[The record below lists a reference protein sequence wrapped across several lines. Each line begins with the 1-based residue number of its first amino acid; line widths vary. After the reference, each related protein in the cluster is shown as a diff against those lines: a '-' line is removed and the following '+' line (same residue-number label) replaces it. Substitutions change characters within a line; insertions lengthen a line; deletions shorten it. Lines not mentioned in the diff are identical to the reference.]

1 MAMSGHFDLKRYIIH
16 NISFVSYT
24 SACYLLLSPVNVQEL
39 LIWWADKGAAAGY
52 RSQELSAEDAAR
64 AQALRS
70 PKAQL
75 DWRVSRA
82 LLQEIRQAMP
92 PAALSLSHSG
102 GHAVCASAPAGWQL
116 GADLERVRPRE
127 VLRLAEWVCAPAEQA
142 TLAGLEGA
150 AQLERFY
157 LLWTLKEAFIKA
169 AGLDFPADMASV
181 GLDFGG
187 KAEWR
192 LRAPPGQWRACSWRL
207 GEDWIAS
214 VAWRGQAGGATRPQW
229 RAGTD
234 CVLPPLA
241 ILGAWASGPD

>member
-1 MAMSGHFDLKRYIIH
+1 
-16 NISFVSYT
+16 VS
-24 SACYLLLSPVNVQEL
+24 VQEL
-39 LIWWADKGAAAGY
+39 LIWWADEGAAARY
-52 RSQELSAEDAAR
+52 RNQELSAEDAAR
-64 AQALRS
+64 ASALRS

-82 LLQEIRQAMP
+82 LLQDVRRAMP
-92 PAALSLSHSG
+92 LATLSLSHSG
-102 GHAVCASAPAGWQL
+102 GHAVCASAPQGGKL
-116 GADLERVRPRE
+116 GVDLERVRPRE
-127 VLRLAEWVCAPAEQA
+127 VLRLAEWVCAPAEQEA
-142 TLAGLEGA
+142 LTGLEGA

-181 GLDFGG
+181 GLAFDG
-187 KAEWR
+187 KAGWR

-214 VAWRGQAGGATRPQW
+214 VAWRGQAGGAVCPQW
-229 RAGTD
+229 HAGTD

-241 ILGAWASGPD
+241 ILGAWTSGLD